1 MLKNKTTEEQSGAQ
15 RGRQVIEEA
24 AWLLRQLRFSQHH
37 GAYAEGQ
44 QVAISIDPRWN
55 TDHETMQVL
64 ITCYAFAHRR
74 AEWAKLPMH
83 ILRDERREVSGTRRP
98 L

>member
-44 QVAISIDPRWN
+44 QVEAEI
-55 TDHETMQVL
+55 
-64 ITCYAFAHRR
+64 R
-74 AEWAKLPMH
+74 AQGN
-83 ILRDERREVSGTRRP
+83 I
-98 L
+98 